1 MEKKNQ
7 LKSCCKNSLSSREV
21 VARDLPHPTML
32 SLLNRK
38 QQPYFMREAEDP
50 RVLAGRANSL
60 FYPSPLAGGARRTG
74 KSEGYIKGNTYLIP
88 LIGFENYRSGVSLTS
103 NNIWPYRA
111 IVGLTPDLYAK
122 QRGFTLIELLVV
134 VLIIGILAAVALP
147 QYKKAVWKSR
157 NTQLK
162 TVAATV
168 NQAEQNYRLA
178 NGSFTRHFQELSID
192 LPLASS
198 RGNACGMSGERDS
211 GRYTSNFEV
220 QLSGSL
226 PIIVWYTSGPYKCA
240 GFAYD
245 EDGNMWCVERDGGT
259 HFPGTAGSFCAKV
272 EKATFSDET
281 TALYDTSNTRFYQ
294 LP

>member
-1 MEKKNQ
+1 M
-7 LKSCCKNSLSSREV
+7 
-21 VARDLPHPTML
+21 
-32 SLLNRK
+32 
-38 QQPYFMREAEDP
+38 EDP
-50 RVLAGRANSL
+50 GQKISGMTPNLQGVGPVQKPYGA
-60 FYPSPLAGGARRTG
+60 PL
-74 KSEGYIKGNTYLIP
+74 
-88 LIGFENYRSGVSLTS
+88 RS
-103 NNIWPYRA
+103 
-111 IVGLTPDLYAK
+111 
-122 QRGFTLIELLVV
+122 GFTLIELLVV
-134 VLIIGILAAVALP
+134 VLIVGILAAVALP

-168 NQAEQNYRLA
+168 NQAQQSYRLA

-198 RGNACGMSGERDS
+198 SGDACGMSAESDS

-220 QLSGSL
+220 QLYSGSL
-226 PIIVWYTSGPYKCA
+226 PIIVWYTSGPYQCA

-245 EDGNMWCVERDGGT
+245 KDGKMWCVERAGGIY
-259 HFPGTAGSFCAKV
+259 FPGTAGSFCAKV

-281 TALYDTSNTRFYQ
+281 TALYSSFGSYFYT

>member
-1 MEKKNQ
+1 MKNEQ
-7 LKSCCKNSLSSREV
+7 
-21 VARDLPHPTML
+21 A
-32 SLLNRK
+32 
-38 QQPYFMREAEDP
+38 
-50 RVLAGRANSL
+50 
-60 FYPSPLAGGARRTG
+60 
-74 KSEGYIKGNTYLIP
+74 
-88 LIGFENYRSGVSLTS
+88 
-103 NNIWPYRA
+103 
-111 IVGLTPDLYAK
+111 
-122 QRGFTLIELLVV
+122 FTLIELLVV

-147 QYKKAVWKSR
+147 QYQKAVWKSR

-198 RGNACGMSGERDS
+198 RGNACGVSGESDS
-211 GRYTSNFEV
+211 GRRASNFEV
-220 QLSGSL
+220 QLRTKL
-226 PIIVWYTSGPYKCA
+226 PVMVWWSSGPYQCA

-245 EDGNMWCVERDGGT
+245 KDGNMWCVERDGNT
-259 HFPGTAGSFCAKV
+259 YFPGTAGSFCAKV

-281 TALYDTSNTRFYQ
+281 TALYDSTNTRFYQ